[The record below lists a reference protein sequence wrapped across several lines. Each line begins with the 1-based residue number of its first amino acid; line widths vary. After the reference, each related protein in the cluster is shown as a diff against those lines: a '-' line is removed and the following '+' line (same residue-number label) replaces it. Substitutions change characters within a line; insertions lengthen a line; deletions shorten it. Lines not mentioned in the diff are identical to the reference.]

1 MRDPHV
7 SDDLMLLFN
16 RRMSVMENFNLFYGC
31 FFIFIN
37 TFLHKVH
44 TIEEFASV
52 MFNAMFCHVQCLGWC
67 TSEVNQ

>member
-16 RRMSVMENFNLFYGC
+16 RRMSVMENFKLFYGC
-31 FFIFIN
+31 FLIFIN

-44 TIEEFASV
+44 TIEEFVQGGV
-52 MFNAMFCHVQCLGWC
+52 MFNPSIVMFNV
-67 TSEVNQ
+67 

>member
-7 SDDLMLLFN
+7 SDDLMLLSN

-31 FFIFIN
+31 FLIFIN

-44 TIEEFASV
+44 TIEEFV
-52 MFNAMFCHVQCLGWC
+52 
-67 TSEVNQ
+67 